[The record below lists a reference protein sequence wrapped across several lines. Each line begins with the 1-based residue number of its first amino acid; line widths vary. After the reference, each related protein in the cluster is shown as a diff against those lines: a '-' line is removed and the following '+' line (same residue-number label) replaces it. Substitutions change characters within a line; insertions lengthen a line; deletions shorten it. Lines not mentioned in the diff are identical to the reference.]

1 MLDFLFGTATH
12 WWFWL
17 ALIFIFIEIETWGL
31 YSIWFFFGSFVA
43 LILSLFIPSVLVQ
56 SVVFLGVSLI
66 LLISLRHYAIH
77 KFRNGSG
84 KQDNITELI
93 QQPACVLTNI
103 AANELGEVK
112 LQGKIFN
119 ARSASGISYE
129 VGDVPKILR
138 IEGNTL
144 ILA

>member
-1 MLDFLFGTATH
+1 MLNFLFGTTTH
-12 WWFWL
+12 WWFWI
-17 ALIFIFIEIETWGL
+17 ALIFLFIEIETWGL
-31 YSIWFFFGSFVA
+31 YSVWFFFGSLAA
-43 LILSLFIPSVLVQ
+43 LVISLFIPSVLVQ

-66 LLISLRHYAIH
+66 LMISLRHYAVH

-84 KQDNITELI
+84 KQDNITELL
-93 QQPACVLTNI
+93 QQPARVLTDI
-103 AANELGEVK
+103 ASDESGDVK

-119 ARSASGISYE
+119 ARSASGINYA

-144 ILA
+144 ILE